1 MDWNLAQVA
10 PFKRLRAGIDRL
22 IQARRRCTSLRPS
35 TSMRALA
42 FAEPGL
48 LGIARGEHFLGP
60 HFIGPHFIG
69 LYNLSERPIT
79 IALAQLPAL
88 ANQHWHD
95 LLHDA
100 PCPDPIALDAY
111 ELQIGRSMGR
121 TGVGMEE

>member
-35 TSMRALA
+35 TSMCALA

-79 IALAQLPAL
+79 IAFAQPPAL
-88 ANQHWHD
+88 ANQHSHA
-95 LLHDA
+95 LLHDSPSPHPLTVA
-100 PCPDPIALDAY
+100 HSYPPFLPL
-111 ELQIGRSMGR
+111 
-121 TGVGMEE
+121 TG